1 MKLKLRYL
9 LVAVFTVVATVPA
22 IFLAFWVER
31 TALEKEV
38 AAVREKHLLLA
49 RNITAA
55 LERYAQDTEAVFR
68 LLAETAADERPL
80 VPLANVA
87 KQLDFRYFAILGADG
102 TIEQQLGMADSARAD
117 SDVGVRDRIG
127 DLPDGAVVYSPVMA
141 DASARPTIYLAQRL
155 DAGRI
160 AVAALATDYIVKLQK
175 AIAFGRKG
183 HAAIVDRDGNII
195 AHPKPDWTREI
206 RNLAKVDPVRRM
218 MNGETDVTMFYSPA
232 VKKDMITG
240 FTTVPGTGWGV
251 MVPQPFEELEEQAF
265 AVKLIALAV
274 SAAGLATAAVIGW
287 LLAGLVTRPVDAV
300 VGTARTIADGRL
312 DARVPEQSG
321 STPTEIRELSNGF
334 NAMARQL
341 QEDQSVMARALRD
354 ARLADRTKSEFL
366 ANISHELRTPLNAII
381 GFSETMGME
390 IFGNL
395 NDRYK
400 EYAGNIETS
409 GRHLLSI
416 INDILDLSKI
426 EAGKFSVEDE
436 PVDIVQLLKESHA
449 LVRERAAENDVEID
463 CDVPDVLPILRGSP
477 VKLKQVVLNLVS
489 NAIKFTPEGGRVT
502 VSVRSDGD
510 RELVFAVT
518 DTGIG
523 MSAKEIKVAL
533 APFEQVDSRLS
544 RKYEGTGLGLPLAK
558 RLVELHDGS
567 LEVDSTP
574 GKGTCVTVRLPIRP
588 ALQQAA

>member
-22 IFLAFWVER
+22 IFLGFWVER

-38 AAVREKHLLLA
+38 SAVREKHLLLA

-55 LERYAQDTEAVFR
+55 LERYAHDTEAVFR
-68 LLAETAADERPL
+68 LLAETAAEARPL
-80 VPLANVA
+80 APLATVA
-87 KQLDFRYFAILGADG
+87 QQLDFRYFIVIGPADG
-102 TIEQQLGMADSARAD
+102 VQQQLGMMDAADADRAL
-117 SDVGVRDRIG
+117 GFQDRIG
-127 DLPDGAVVYSPVMA
+127 APSDGVVAYSPVLA
-141 DASARPTIYLAQRL
+141 DASARPTIYLSQRL
-155 DAGRI
+155 DGGRM
-160 AVAALATDYIVKLQK
+160 AVAALATDYIVKLQQ

-195 AHPKPDWTREI
+195 AHPKADWTREI
-206 RNLAKVDPVRRM
+206 KNISKVDPVRRM

-240 FTTVPGTGWGV
+240 FTTVDATGWGV

-300 VGTARTIADGRL
+300 VGTARTIANGRL
-312 DARVPEQSG
+312 DARVPEQTG
-321 STPTEIRELSNGF
+321 PTPTEIRELSNGF

-381 GFSETMGME
+381 GFSETMRME
-390 IFGNL
+390 IFGRI
-395 NDRYK
+395 DARYK
-400 EYAGNIETS
+400 DYAADIQAS
-409 GRHLLSI
+409 GQHLLSI

-436 PVDIVQLLKESHA
+436 PVDVVQLLKESHA
-449 LVRERAAENDVEID
+449 LVRERAADSNVGLD
-463 CDVPDVLPILRGSP
+463 CRVPDDLPMLRGSD

-489 NAIKFTPEGGRVT
+489 NAIKFTPEGGEVT
-502 VSVRSDGD
+502 ISIRNDGGKT
-510 RELVFAVT
+510 LVLEVQ

-523 MSAKEIKVAL
+523 MSAAEIKVAL

-558 RLVELHDGS
+558 RLVELHDGT
-567 LEVDSTP
+567 LHIESTP
-574 GKGTCVTVRLPIRP
+574 RRGHAGDRS
-588 ALQQAA
+588 AADPG